1 MGSGYLWADDT
12 APAHVRSAEP
22 GGLVRMP
29 SPRPPWL
36 VVYTAPGRVLVT
48 GWPGRLWRVEIMPPA
63 AEPERAA
70 LAEITARIAP
80 GAGYTH
86 ASRVEVVAEVSPA
99 LPFGAHGDAVARVV
113 EAGQALDEPTA
124 HRLAEARRPEAGRAY
139 VHAWLRWSAEPRGWG
154 VNSPVGSGLGL
165 LGTVVQASARL
176 RGGPG
181 AWVVD
186 GDGENVVA
194 EPWCSAYGALREAA
208 LAYGAP
214 HLVDGAAREL
224 LAAPWDTVY
233 GPLR

>member
-1 MGSGYLWADDT
+1 MVSGYLWVDES
-12 APAHVRSAEP
+12 APDHARSAKA

-36 VVYTAPGRVLVT
+36 VVYTAPDRVLVNR
-48 GWPGRLWRVEIMPPA
+48 WPGRLWQVEIVPPES
-63 AEPERAA
+63 EPEVAA
-70 LAEITARIAP
+70 LAEITARIVP

-86 ASRVEVVAEVSPA
+86 ASCVEGGAEVSPA
-99 LPFGAHGDAVARVV
+99 LPFGAHGTAVARVV

-124 HRLAEARRPEAGRAY
+124 HRLAAARSPEAGHAY
-139 VHAWLRWSAEPRGWG
+139 TAAWRRWSELPRGWG
-154 VNSPVGSGLGL
+154 LHSPVGSGLGL

-186 GDGENVVA
+186 GDGEHVVA
-194 EPWCSAYGALREAA
+194 EPWDSAYGALREAA

-214 HLVDGAAREL
+214 QLVDGAAREL